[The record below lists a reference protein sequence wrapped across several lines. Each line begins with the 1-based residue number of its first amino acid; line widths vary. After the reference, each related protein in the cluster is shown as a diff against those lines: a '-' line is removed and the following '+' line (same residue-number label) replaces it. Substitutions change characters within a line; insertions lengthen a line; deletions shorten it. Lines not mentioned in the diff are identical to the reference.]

1 MTPLSASVSKKMKI
15 SLVTCVFT
23 INLPM
28 SMGWGKHFI
37 IKTKDAANNN
47 EMAYPNPTDI
57 YGLPEGKVFD
67 YGNGHG
73 ALRPPRFGK

>member
-23 INLPM
+23 ITLLM
-28 SMGWGKHFI
+28 SMAWGKHFI

-47 EMAYPNPTDI
+47 EMVYPISDI
-57 YGLPEGKVFD
+57 YGKPEGKAFD
-67 YGNGHG
+67 YNVKKPP
-73 ALRPPRFGK
+73 RPPRFGK